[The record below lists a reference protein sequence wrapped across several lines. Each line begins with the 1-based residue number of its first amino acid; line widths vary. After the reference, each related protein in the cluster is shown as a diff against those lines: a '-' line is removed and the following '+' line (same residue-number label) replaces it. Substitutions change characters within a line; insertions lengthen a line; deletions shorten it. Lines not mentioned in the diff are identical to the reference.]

1 MLRQTQRLNKRLKN
15 RRWLLSDGNSIVL
28 IGTGGAGAP
37 VEGQVWRADSGL
49 SMIPGHIVVA
59 RMTEPT
65 MLDEILKATAVVTDI
80 GGAMCHAA
88 LACMEAGIPYI
99 VGTREATTHL
109 AHGDWVRVDPSTK
122 TVTKLEV

>member
-1 MLRQTQRLNKRLKN
+1 M
-15 RRWLLSDGNSIVL
+15 
-28 IGTGGAGAP
+28 
-37 VEGQVWRADSGL
+37 VEGQVWRRESG
-49 SMIPGHIVVA
+49 MPMVPGYVVVA

-65 MLDEILKATAVVTDI
+65 MLDEILKASAVVTDI

-88 LACMEAGIPYI
+88 LVCMEAGIPYI

-109 AHGDWVRVDPSTK
+109 DDGDWVRVDPGSK

>member
-1 MLRQTQRLNKRLKN
+1 MAANGEAITLT
-15 RRWLLSDGNSIVL
+15 
-28 IGTGGAGAP
+28 GTGGAGGL
-37 VEGQVWRADSGL
+37 VEGQVWRQDSGEP
-49 SMIPGHIVVA
+49 MPPGHIVVA

-88 LACMEAGIPYI
+88 LVCMEAGIPYI